1 MLHCLAVDHEERE
14 GAHPPGPERLRDRQ
28 RPGAGL
34 TVRASALVERPPA
47 WSLAVTAMLSVQL
60 GAAVSVGLLDRL
72 GVAGTAWLR
81 MLVAAA
87 GFAAMAR
94 PRFWRWSR
102 LDLGAPVLLGLVTV
116 GMILVF
122 QAAVA
127 RIPLG
132 TVVAIEFLGPLTVAA
147 LHAGSRRAL
156 AWPLLALAGVLLLT
170 RPWAGAVDVLGV
182 VLAAVAG
189 TCWGAYIVV
198 TQHVGDRFSGVDG
211 LAVSMPVAALV
222 SAPLGVPQVWGRL
235 DVRSAL
241 LVVLCALLAPL
252 LPWICELY
260 ALRRLSTTAFGTLMA
275 LEPAI
280 AVAVGAALL
289 SQAPDGLQV
298 LGTALVVVAGVAAER
313 TGRRS
318 PPQGSGSVA
327 SGAED
332 EERSGDG
339 RVEQRARP

>member
-1 MLHCLAVDHEERE
+1 M
-14 GAHPPGPERLRDRQ
+14 PSF
-28 RPGAGL
+28 
-34 TVRASALVERPPA
+34 RASALVERSPA

-87 GFAAMAR
+87 GFVALAR
-94 PRFWRWSR
+94 PRFWRWER
-102 LDLGAPVLLGLVTV
+102 RDLRAPLLLGLVTV

-147 LHAGSRRAL
+147 VHAGSRRAL
-156 AWPLLALAGVLLLT
+156 AWPLLALSGVLLLT
-170 RPWAGAVDVLGV
+170 QPWEAAVNVPGV
-182 VLAAVAG
+182 ALAALAG
-189 TCWGAYIVV
+189 TCWGAYIVI

-222 SAPLGVPQVWGRL
+222 SAPLGLPAVWGRL

-241 LVVLCALLAPL
+241 LVLLCALLAPL

-289 SQAPDGLQV
+289 SQLPDGLQV
-298 LGTALVVVAGVAAER
+298 VGTVVVVVAGAAAER
-313 TGRRS
+313 TGRRA
-318 PPQGSGSVA
+318 PAVVDGPLVQ
-327 SGAED
+327 
-332 EERSGDG
+332 ERSGDG
-339 RVEQRARP
+339 RVEQRAGA